1 MKRLKQATSLC
12 LMVFSILII
21 ISSLK
26 LGVGSVKAPGPGFGG
41 FLASVLLLVLS
52 SVVLIKESTTS
63 TEEEKLGLGW
73 ENLSKQFIIT
83 VALCG
88 YAFFL
93 ETLGFL
99 VSGFILM
106 WIMFLIDN
114 PRKWHTH
121 MFTAFI
127 VINVSYLVLC
137 KLLRVIFPAGI
148 FRIQW

>member
-1 MKRLKQATSLC
+1 
-12 LMVFSILII
+12 MVFSILII
-21 ISSLK
+21 TSSLK
-26 LGVGSVKAPGPGFGG
+26 LGIGSLKAPGPGFAG
-41 FLASVLLLVLS
+41 FLASIILLVLS
-52 SVVLIKESTTS
+52 LVILIQESTKL
-63 TEEEKLGLGW
+63 TEEKKIGLDW
-73 ENLSKQFIIT
+73 ENVSKQFIIT

-99 VSGFILM
+99 ISGFILM

-114 PRKWHTH
+114 PRKWYYH
-121 MFTAFI
+121 MLTAFI

>member
-1 MKRLKQATSLC
+1 MKRLKQATGLC
-12 LMVFSILII
+12 LVVFSILII
-21 ISSLK
+21 TSSLK

-88 YAFFL
+88 YALFL

-99 VSGFILM
+99 ISGFILM

-137 KLLRVIFPAGI
+137 KLLRVIFPAGL

>member
-12 LMVFSILII
+12 LVVVSILIST
-21 ISSLK
+21 SSLR
-26 LGVGSVKAPGPGFGG
+26 LGVGSLKAPGPGFGG
-41 FLASVLLLVLS
+41 FLASILLLVLS
-52 SVVLIKESTTS
+52 LVILIKESTTS

-88 YAFFL
+88 YAFVL
-93 ETLGFL
+93 ETVGFL
-99 VSGFILM
+99 ISGFILM

-114 PRKWHTH
+114 PRKWHYH
-121 MFTAFI
+121 MLTAFI

-148 FRIQW
+148 FRLQW

>member
-1 MKRLKQATSLC
+1 
-12 LMVFSILII
+12 MVFSILII

-26 LGVGSVKAPGPGFGG
+26 LGVGSVKTPGPAFGG

-52 SVVLIKESTTS
+52 SVILIKESTTS

-99 VSGFILM
+99 ISGFILM

-114 PRKWHTH
+114 PRKWYSH
-121 MFTAFI
+121 MLTAFI
-127 VINVSYLVLC
+127 VINVSYLVLV
-137 KLLRVIFPAGI
+137 KLLRVIFPAGT

>member
-1 MKRLKQATSLC
+1 MRRLNQTTALC
-12 LMVFSILII
+12 LLVFSIVIVT
-21 ISSLK
+21 SSLK
-26 LGVGSVKAPGPGFGG
+26 LGVGSMKAPGPGFGG

-52 SVVLIKESTTS
+52 LVILIRESTKT

-73 ENLSKQFIIT
+73 ENLSRQLVIT

-88 YAFFL
+88 YALIL

-99 VSGFILM
+99 VSGFFLM
-106 WIMFLIDN
+106 WIMFLTDN

-121 MFTAFI
+121 MLTAFI

-148 FRIQW
+148 FRLQW

>member
-1 MKRLKQATSLC
+1 MRRLNQTTSLC
-12 LMVFSILII
+12 LMVFSVLII
-21 ISSLK
+21 ISSLR
-26 LGVGSVKAPGPGFGG
+26 LGVGSLKAPGPGFGG

-52 SVVLIKESTTS
+52 SVVLIRESTTS

-73 ENLSKQFIIT
+73 ENVSKQFVIT

-99 VSGFILM
+99 VAGFLLM
-106 WIMFLIDN
+106 WIMFLIDS
-114 PRKWHTH
+114 PRRWHTH

-127 VINVSYLVLC
+127 VINVSYLVLS

>member
-1 MKRLKQATSLC
+1 MKRLKQATGLC
-12 LMVFSILII
+12 LVVFSILIST
-21 ISSLK
+21 SSLK
-26 LGVGSVKAPGPGFGG
+26 LGIGSVKAPGPGFGG
-41 FLASVLLLVLS
+41 FLASILLLVLS
-52 SVVLIKESTTS
+52 LVVLIKESTTS

-93 ETLGFL
+93 ETVGFL

-114 PRKWHTH
+114 PRKWHYH
-121 MFTAFI
+121 MLTAFI

-148 FRIQW
+148 FRLQW

>member
-1 MKRLKQATSLC
+1 
-12 LMVFSILII
+12 MVFSILII
-21 ISSLK
+21 TSSLK
-26 LGVGSVKAPGPGFGG
+26 LGVGSLKAPGTGFMG
-41 FLASVLLLVLS
+41 FLASILLLVLS
-52 SVVLIKESTTS
+52 LVILIKDSIKS
-63 TEEEKLGLGW
+63 TEEKEIRLGW

-93 ETLGFL
+93 EPLGFL
-99 VSGFILM
+99 ISSFILM
-106 WIMFLIDN
+106 WIMLLIEN
-114 PRKWHTH
+114 PRKWYYH
-121 MFTAFI
+121 MLIAFI

>member
-1 MKRLKQATSLC
+1 
-12 LMVFSILII
+12 MVFSILII

-26 LGVGSVKAPGPGFGG
+26 LGVGSVKAPGPAFGG

-99 VSGFILM
+99 ISGFILM

-127 VINVSYLVLC
+127 VINASYLVLC

-148 FRIQW
+148 FRILQW